1 MIHQVKMKP
10 NTRGMTAST
19 HRQAL
24 HTCALWNEVVKAL
37 AQVKLKVMMIYL
49 DELMKANVEYA
60 KLCTSQQKKIKDL
73 KSKID
78 SS

>member
-1 MIHQVKMKP
+1 
-10 NTRGMTAST
+10 
-19 HRQAL
+19 
-24 HTCALWNEVVKAL
+24 VKAL